1 MVGRLRN
8 VTLIGGLAVCAGLS
22 SAPAVAAQGGAS
34 GPIVRREVRHD
45 RSPRLSDMKPLTSN
59 NRRNGYDPDE
69 EGLSLLPPQGRVKAS
84 RSSATNQPDP
94 VVQTSVGPEVAA
106 TLGLNFKGVVSANGY
121 PCPDANGA
129 VGVTQYVQWVN
140 TRFAVYS
147 KTSGTKLLGPMEG
160 STLWQGFGGACDP
173 NANPGAGSNQ
183 GDIIAQYDKA
193 AGRWVMTHHA
203 QMPGNPFYQCVAVST
218 TSDATGIWNRY
229 AFRLNL
235 GSDLPDYPK
244 LGVWSDAYY
253 MSWDVQAVP
262 GFQSVFEMV
271 CALDRNAMLSGASAT
286 SVCFHTPDATY
297 IVLLPSD
304 LDGQT
309 APPTGSPEYYLSL
322 DPNRASLDMWQFH
335 VDFGTPSNSTFTGP
349 TNIPV
354 APFTPACPSRS
365 GVCIPQLGT
374 TQVLDSLSDRLMYR
388 LAYRNFGSHESLVV
402 AHSVNPPT
410 SAYAGIRWYEI
421 RSPETTPVVYQQGT
435 YSPNDGTSRW
445 LPSIAMDKVGDIA
458 VGYSVSS
465 SSIYPGIRYTGRVP
479 TDALNTLA
487 GESTII
493 TGTGAQTTGNNRWG
507 DYSALS
513 VDPLNDCA
521 FWYTNEYYVTSG
533 TKNWFTR
540 IASFK
545 FPNCH

>member
-8 VTLIGGLAVCAGLS
+8 LTLIGGLAVCAGLS
-22 SAPAVAAQGGAS
+22 SAAALAAQGEAS
-34 GPIVRREVRHD
+34 GPIVTREVRHD

-59 NRRNGYDPDE
+59 HRRNGYDLEE
-69 EGLSLLPPQGRVKAS
+69 EGLSILPPQGRVKAS
-84 RSSATNQPDP
+84 QSAAPNQPDS
-94 VVQTSVGPEVAA
+94 VVQTSVGPEVATTA
-106 TLGLNFKGVVSANGY
+106 LLNFKGVSASGY
-121 PCPDANGA
+121 VTPDANGA
-129 VGVTQYVQWVN
+129 LGATQYVQWVN

-147 KTSGTKLLGPMEG
+147 KTNRTILLGPVQG

-173 NANPGAGSNQ
+173 NANPGTGSNQ

-193 AGRWVMTHHA
+193 ARRWVMTHHA
-203 QMPGNPFYQCVAVST
+203 NIPGNPYTQCVAVST
-218 TSDATGIWNRY
+218 TSDATGTWNRY
-229 AFRLNL
+229 AFPLNL

-253 MSWDVQAVP
+253 MSWNVEAVP
-262 GFQSVFEMV
+262 GFQTLNVMV
-271 CALDRNAMLSGASAT
+271 CALDRNAMLSGSSARP
-286 SVCFHTPDATY
+286 SVCFQTPNATY
-297 IVLLPSD
+297 TSLLPSD

-309 APPTGSPEYYLSL
+309 APPTASPDYYLSL
-322 DPNRASLDMWQFH
+322 DPNWASLDMWKFH
-335 VDFGTPSNSTFTGP
+335 VDFAAPSNSKFTGP

-354 APFTPACPSRS
+354 APFTPACSARS

-374 TQVLDSLSDRLMYR
+374 TQLLDSLSDRLMYR

-402 AHSVNPPT
+402 AHSVNPRT
-410 SAYAGIRWYEI
+410 DAYAGIRWYEI
-421 RSPETTPVVYQQGT
+421 RSPGTTPVVYQQGT

-479 TDALNTLA
+479 TDALNTLE

-493 TGTGAQTTGNNRWG
+493 TGTGAETTGNYRWG
-507 DYSALS
+507 DYSALA
-513 VDPLNDCA
+513 VDPIYDCT

-545 FPNCH
+545 FANCH

>member
-1 MVGRLRN
+1 
-8 VTLIGGLAVCAGLS
+8 
-22 SAPAVAAQGGAS
+22 
-34 GPIVRREVRHD
+34 
-45 RSPRLSDMKPLTSN
+45 
-59 NRRNGYDPDE
+59 
-69 EGLSLLPPQGRVKAS
+69 
-84 RSSATNQPDP
+84 
-94 VVQTSVGPEVAA
+94 
-106 TLGLNFKGVVSANGY
+106 
-121 PCPDANGA
+121 
-129 VGVTQYVQWVN
+129 
-140 TRFAVYS
+140 
-147 KTSGTKLLGPMEG
+147 
-160 STLWQGFGGACDP
+160 
-173 NANPGAGSNQ
+173 
-183 GDIIAQYDKA
+183 
-193 AGRWVMTHHA
+193 
-203 QMPGNPFYQCVAVST
+203 
-218 TSDATGIWNRY
+218 
-229 AFRLNL
+229 
-235 GSDLPDYPK
+235 
-244 LGVWSDAYY
+244 
-253 MSWDVQAVP
+253 
-262 GFQSVFEMV
+262 MV

-354 APFTPACPSRS
+354 APFKPACPNRS

-402 AHSVNPPT
+402 AHSVYPPN

-421 RSPETTPVVYQQGT
+421 RSPGTTPVVYQQGT

-479 TDALNTLA
+479 MDALNTLE
-487 GESTII
+487 GESTMI
-493 TGTGAQTTGNNRWG
+493 TGTGAETSGNYRWG
-507 DYSALS
+507 DYSALA
-513 VDPLNDCA
+513 VDPIYDCT

-533 TKNWFTR
+533 QRTGLRGLLLSSFPIVTR
-540 IASFK
+540 VSLKGKAKLVSRITREVVSMRTELTRFALRSCAALSLLMLFAQGSGVAQESPVVGLN
-545 FPNCH
+545 FDGIGAGPLNGVPYPDVNGAVGD